1 MSVIGK
7 HHLLIEIEARISD
20 LQYQYNQLECR
31 DDERKR
37 GARINHLL
45 HLSERELLRCRIAI
59 SEDLENR
66 K

>member
-7 HHLLIEIEARISD
+7 HHLLIEIESRISD
-20 LQYQYNQLECR
+20 LQYQYNQLEER
-31 DDERKR
+31 DDWKR

-59 SEDLENR
+59 SEDMENR